1 VVEAHAR
8 RHRRPAP
15 AGWGRPAVALRA
27 TSHGPHRLFTGCGGT
42 LKPMSA
48 GDVQPTVASPH
59 GFRPA
64 ARMSPA
70 LLLSA

>member
-1 VVEAHAR
+1 
-8 RHRRPAP
+8 
-15 AGWGRPAVALRA
+15 
-27 TSHGPHRLFTGCGGT
+27 
-42 LKPMSA
+42 MSA